1 VEGTVVLTKARLDQ
15 LLEAEITSQALR
27 ETRPMTLQSILEC
40 QHNVTELASLLHDE
54 LPVRYAQR
62 IMMLESLPDWHKQR
76 ALVEVRQMYVASFKE
91 LRVIDTQDHQ
101 AFQVGLRKIKKRH
114 SHTNLLVGGFKSY
127 AQADDMGEHE
137 INEWLDRF
145 FMLRVSTNMLISH
158 FLEMTGGEVQQ
169 PEFGDEK
176 CNPYQSSINEE
187 CDPAAIARHAADVV
201 GKLSMQWYDCAPEI
215 EVTDAGAKP
224 FPFVPRYL
232 FYILTELLK
241 NSVRASVEQQT
252 VSTPDGQA
260 HISASSLPPVRVLVS
275 GSEALLSARIS
286 DQGGGIP
293 VDRLNHVWSYLY
305 TTAEPIDRPMT
316 RESLDAPTD
325 LRMLEMG
332 MLHSLHSLADGDDD
346 HTMLMRSPLAGL
358 GCGLPLSRLY
368 ARYLGGSLR
377 LQTLPC
383 FGTDVFVEL
392 NRLGTSNEHL
402 LEL

>member
-1 VEGTVVLTKARLDQ
+1 MIDP
-15 LLEAEITSQALR
+15 R
-27 ETRPMTLQSILEC
+27 EP
-40 QHNVTELASLLHDE
+40 
-54 LPVRYAQR
+54 
-62 IMMLESLPDWHKQR
+62 
-76 ALVEVRQMYVASFKE
+76 EV
-91 LRVIDTQDHQ
+91 
-101 AFQVGLRKIKKRH
+101 FQERLRKIKKRH

-127 AQADDMGEHE
+127 AQADDMGEHQ
-137 INEWLDRF
+137 INEWLERF

-169 PEFGDEK
+169 PEFGET
-176 CNPYQSSINEE
+176 CNPYQSSINAS

-201 GKLSMQWYDCAPEI
+201 GKLSTQWYGCAPVI
-215 EVTDAGAKP
+215 EVTDAGAQP

-241 NSVRASVEQQT
+241 NSVRASVEQHT
-252 VSTPDGQA
+252 VSTSDGEI

-286 DQGGGIP
+286 DEGGGIP
-293 VDRLNHVWSYLY
+293 VDRLSHVWSYLY
-305 TTAEPIDRPMT
+305 TTAEPVDRPMT

-332 MLHSLHSLADGDDD
+332 MLHSLHSLSDGDEDQN
-346 HTMLMRSPLAGL
+346 MMMRSPLAGL

-368 ARYLGGSLR
+368 ARYLGGGLR